1 MISSLNVDR
10 LTNLS
15 FFDVICYYREREFK
29 VAIKFA
35 TSVSMHQLRE
45 LLSGK
50 QVETPQE
57 VLSVFDIVLK
67 EVAAQR
73 YIFSIM
79 NCFTISETPTQTRSI
94 EKLVSVSYLMFVYIL
109 VLRGCPLC
117 NSIRIIFL

>member
-1 MISSLNVDR
+1 M
-10 LTNLS
+10 
-15 FFDVICYYREREFK
+15 
-29 VAIKFA
+29 AIKFA
-35 TSVSMHQLRE
+35 ISVSMHQLRE

-73 YIFSIM
+73 YIF
-79 NCFTISETPTQTRSI
+79 TISETPTQTHNI
-94 EKLVSVSYLMFVYIL
+94 EKLVSVSYLMSVYIL
-109 VLRGCPLC
+109 VLRSCPLC